1 MLKKKKI
8 TIVLLTTAAIC
19 IVDLLAPSWYDAWV
33 LYLIPLAFTFQSVE
47 RPYVYSA
54 IVTLLI
60 AVALFYPHSDSTP
73 LMHAAVNR
81 ITGIFGGWGVSV
93 LLMQLKRLQDSQM
106 QISIDLEKRVEDRTA
121 QLSQA
126 NISLKQEID
135 ERIRVEKALR
145 SSELRYKSIFENVQ
159 DVFFQA
165 DINGIITDISPSIQ
179 RYSGYIRED
188 LIGESIADCVYDPD
202 EGMNLLETMRKEREV
217 VDYEVR
223 LKTKEDWFIIV
234 SVNAHLI
241 FDAAVKPS
249 GLEGSLR
256 DITERKKATEK
267 LKRLNELLACQATTD
282 PLTGISN
289 RTKFSEALSVEILRS
304 KRFKLPLSLII
315 FDIDH
320 FKIIND
326 TYGHNAG
333 DLALQFLAGL
343 VAKVVRRNDLFAR
356 WGGEEFLIMV
366 TNTGRHGAEI
376 FAERLRLMIDKYN
389 FPEAGHLTCSFGV
402 AEFDHDDTDEVLINR
417 ADQALYRAKAG
428 GRNRVDYIDPC
439 VK

>member
-8 TIVLLTTAAIC
+8 IIVLLTTAAIC
-19 IVDLLAPSWYDAWV
+19 IVDLLAPLWYDAWV

-60 AVALFYPHSDSTP
+60 AVALFYPHSDNTP
-73 LMHAAVNR
+73 LMQAAVNR

-106 QISIDLEKRVEDRTA
+106 QISNDLEKRVEDRTA
-121 QLSQA
+121 QLSQT

-135 ERIRVEKALR
+135 ERSRVEKALR

-165 DINGIITDISPSIQ
+165 DINGIITDISPSIL
-179 RYSGYIRED
+179 RYSGHIRED

-223 LKTKEDWFIIV
+223 LKTKEDRFVIV

-241 FDAAVKPS
+241 FDAAVNPS

-256 DITERKKATEK
+256 DITERKKATEE

-326 TYGHNAG
+326 TYGHNTG
-333 DLALQFLAGL
+333 DSTLQFLAGL

-356 WGGEEFLIMV
+356 WGGEEFLVMV
-366 TNTGRHGAEI
+366 TNTGRYGTEI
-376 FAERLRLMIDKYN
+376 FAERLRLMIEKYN
-389 FPEAGHLTCSFGV
+389 FPEVGHLTCSFGV

-417 ADQALYRAKAG
+417 ADQALYQAKAG
-428 GRNRVDYIDPC
+428 GRNRVDSISAPS
-439 VK
+439 